1 MPQVGIVA
9 TDGTSGP
16 QILVCQRGTGR
27 RGRLDKWFKRD
38 LKYKPVSL
46 KLMELIGCTHLAHL
60 RHGEILGKL
69 HLKSLLARGTCSFI
83 NLVHRCKSLKK
94 PSTAT
99 QALQLWIF
107 DGYTPLAINLDEPVT
122 QHHRRA

>member
-1 MPQVGIVA
+1 MFWLHHIKIARYLAQNDALQHGNNTMPQVGIVA

-60 RHGEILGKL
+60 QHGEILGKL
-69 HLKSLLARGTCSFI
+69 HL
-83 NLVHRCKSLKK
+83 
-94 PSTAT
+94 
-99 QALQLWIF
+99 
-107 DGYTPLAINLDEPVT
+107 
-122 QHHRRA
+122 